1 MSEEKSSGG
10 GVLSWN
16 HVLSLYIPGMLLMLG
31 SSMVAPV
38 IPVYAKSFEVTLT
51 TASWVFVAYATGSV
65 VATFPAGLMMD
76 KIGRRPVVLAGP
88 IITAIAAFL
97 TPHSTTFYELLFWRF
112 LSGAAQ
118 QLWQQGRLAVIA
130 DTARHRE
137 RARLVQWMQGM
148 GRGGQLVGPALGGFL
163 AAAVGFSIPF
173 YVYGLVTLIAVLPS
187 FKLIKETA
195 PELRQRKSG
204 EAAVEDTGWKGV
216 LAFMFTFQMMV
227 FLTVQ
232 LLANMSRG
240 GQEYGSL
247 NLYAVYAYN
256 MGPATLGFLSTIAI
270 VFGIPVPFI
279 SGYLMD
285 KFGRRS
291 VIVPGFSIFG
301 MALVCMSLTSFAS
314 MPVEFFMVMYV
325 IVQATQ
331 GVTGGTMQVLGTDLS
346 PTTGRGKFF
355 GIWRMISQIGAAIT
369 PAIFAFI
376 ADTFGYGSGFIY
388 LALCAGGVALGV
400 GVVLGDTLAKADRED
415 REKSGEV
422 ATKEATA

>member
-1 MSEEKSSGG
+1 
-10 GVLSWN
+10 
-16 HVLSLYIPGMLLMLG
+16 
-31 SSMVAPV
+31 MVAPV

-51 TASWVFVAYATGSV
+51 TAAWVFVAYATGSV
-65 VATFPAGLMMD
+65 AATFPAGYMMD
-76 KIGRRPVVLAGP
+76 KIGRRPVILSGP

-97 TPHSTTFYELLFWRF
+97 TPHAGTFWELLFWRF

-118 QLWQQGRLAVIA
+118 QLWQQGRLAVIT
-130 DTARHRE
+130 DTAQHRE
-137 RARLVQWMQGM
+137 RARLVQWMQGV
-148 GRGGQLVGPALGGFL
+148 GRGGQLMGPAIGGFL
-163 AAAVGFSIPF
+163 AAAFGVAIPF
-173 YVYGLVTLIAVLPS
+173 YVYGLLTLIAVLPS

-195 PELRQRKSG
+195 PELRKRKSG
-204 EAAVEDTGWKGV
+204 EEAVVDTGWKGV
-216 LAFMFTFQMMV
+216 ISYLLTFQILV
-227 FLTVQ
+227 FLTIQ

-247 NLYAVYAYN
+247 NLYAVYAYD
-256 MGPATLGFLSTIAI
+256 MGPATLGVLSTVAI
-270 VFGIPVPFI
+270 VFGIPVPFL

-291 VIVPGFSIFG
+291 VIVPGFSLFAI
-301 MALVCMSLTSFAS
+301 ALVLMSFTSFAS
-314 MPVEFFMVMYV
+314 LPIEYFMVMYV
-325 IVQATQ
+325 VVQATQ
-331 GVTGGTMQVLGTDLS
+331 GVTGGTMQVLGADLS

-400 GVVLGDTLAKADRED
+400 GAVLGDTLARHDRED
-415 REKSGEV
+415 REKSGNV
-422 ATKEATA
+422 GVKGASA